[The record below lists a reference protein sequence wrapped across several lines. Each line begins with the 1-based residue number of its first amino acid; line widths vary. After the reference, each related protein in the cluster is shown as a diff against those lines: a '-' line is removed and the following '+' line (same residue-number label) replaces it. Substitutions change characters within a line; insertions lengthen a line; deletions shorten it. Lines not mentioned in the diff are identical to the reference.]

1 MGEVLKE
8 AEGQM
13 LVVSELV
20 QRETPIRVHRSA
32 CVGKDGGDKH
42 GAGVR

>member
-8 AEGQM
+8 AGGQM

-20 QRETPIRVHRSA
+20 QGETPIRVHRSA
-32 CVGKDGGDKH
+32 CIGKVGNDKH